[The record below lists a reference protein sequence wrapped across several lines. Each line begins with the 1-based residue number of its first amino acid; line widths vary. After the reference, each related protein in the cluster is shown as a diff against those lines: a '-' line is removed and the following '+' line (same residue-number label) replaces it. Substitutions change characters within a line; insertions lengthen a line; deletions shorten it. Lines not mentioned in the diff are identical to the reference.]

1 MNIDISGNSFERN
14 GMSMRTLL
22 LGDLSGLGMDQVLKR
37 VSEEFRVERAEL
49 SKLEFLIAQ
58 INEECYDGE
67 AYFLVRNLE
76 TGRLYEVIGSHCS
89 CMGFEDQ
96 WKPEIT
102 SKEYLLSE
110 NYRMRSFPE
119 IKQVVTELF
128 A

>member
-1 MNIDISGNSFERN
+1 MAR
-14 GMSMRTLL
+14 
-22 LGDLSGLGMDQVLKR
+22 K
-37 VSEEFRVERAEL
+37 A
-49 SKLEFLIAQ
+49 
-58 INEECYDGE
+58 GE